1 MKTLTVHTLINSKFA
16 VKTEDG
22 DLIYKKII
30 EEFSQSNN
38 IKLDF
43 SDIFLMTTAFLNAAI
58 GQFYSNDSLY
68 NQEFL
73 SKHLELA
80 NVQKEDLPLFK
91 LVIERAK
98 EYFKERND
106 LDNFINSNFY
116 GN

>member
-1 MKTLTVHTLINSKFA
+1 MYLTP
-16 VKTEDG
+16 
-22 DLIYKKII
+22 
-30 EEFSQSNN
+30 
-38 IKLDF
+38 
-43 SDIFLMTTAFLNAAI
+43 
-58 GQFYSNDSLY
+58 